1 MKIVFQA
8 ILIIVAIGLASI
20 LVISFKIIG
29 YLIGF
34 IVTILIV
41 AGLIYMFLSFMFSSK
56 KKENNNDE
64 KQEREFY

>member
-34 IVTILIV
+34 IIAIAIV
-41 AGLIYMFLSFMFSSK
+41 ATALYMLLSFMFSRK
-56 KKENNNDE
+56 EKENNNDA
-64 KQEREFY
+64 KSDREFY

>member
-1 MKIVFQA
+1 MKVVFQA

-34 IVTILIV
+34 IIAIAIV
-41 AGLIYMFLSFMFSSK
+41 ATALYMLLSFMFSSK

-64 KQEREFY
+64 KSDREFY

>member
-1 MKIVFQA
+1 MKVVFQA

-34 IVTILIV
+34 IITIAIV
-41 AGLIYMFLSFMFSSK
+41 ATVLYMLLSFMFSSK

-64 KQEREFY
+64 KPDREFY

>member
-41 AGLIYMFLSFMFSSK
+41 AGLIYMLLSFMFSSK

>member
-1 MKIVFQA
+1 MKVVFQA

-29 YLIGF
+29 YMIGF
-34 IVTILIV
+34 IITIAIV
-41 AGLIYMFLSFMFSSK
+41 ATVLYMLLSFMFSSK

-64 KQEREFY
+64 KPDREFY

>member
-1 MKIVFQA
+1 MKVAFQA

-34 IVTILIV
+34 IIAIAIV
-41 AGLIYMFLSFMFSSK
+41 ATALYMLLSFMFSSK

-64 KQEREFY
+64 KSDREFY

>member
-1 MKIVFQA
+1 MKVVFQA

-34 IVTILIV
+34 IIAIAIV
-41 AGLIYMFLSFMFSSK
+41 ATALYMLLSFMFSSK

-64 KQEREFY
+64 KPDREFY

>member
-1 MKIVFQA
+1 MKVVFQA

-34 IVTILIV
+34 IITIAIV
-41 AGLIYMFLSFMFSSK
+41 ATVLYMLLSFMF
-56 KKENNNDE
+56 
-64 KQEREFY
+64 

>member
-1 MKIVFQA
+1 MKVVFQA

-29 YLIGF
+29 YMIGF
-34 IVTILIV
+34 IITIAIV
-41 AGLIYMFLSFMFSSK
+41 ATVLYMLLSFMFSSK

-64 KQEREFY
+64 KSDREFY

>member
-1 MKIVFQA
+1 MKVVFQA

-29 YLIGF
+29 YMIGF
-34 IVTILIV
+34 IMTIAIV
-41 AGLIYMFLSFMFSSK
+41 ATVLYMLLSFMFSSK

-64 KQEREFY
+64 KPDREFY

>member
-1 MKIVFQA
+1 MKVVFQA

-34 IVTILIV
+34 IITILKTEK
-41 AGLIYMFLSFMFSSK
+41 LK
-56 KKENNNDE
+56 KKYE
-64 KQEREFY
+64 

>member
-1 MKIVFQA
+1 MKVVFQA

-34 IVTILIV
+34 IITIAIV
-41 AGLIYMFLSFMFSSK
+41 ATVLYMLLSFMFSSK
-56 KKENNNDE
+56 KKENNSDE
-64 KQEREFY
+64 KPDREFY